1 MTRGVGG
8 RLAARAAVLVAA
20 CCIPLSPLLAASPGL
35 GGGEELGVSLGRIV
49 TALIICVIVA
59 VLAVLLIRQRSGKVD
74 LAGLFGRIEMRPR
87 AVHVVET
94 RRLSVHADIC
104 LLRHDGREYL
114 LLLMAGAC
122 QVLREHDVPGDVAP
136 HPRSGR

>member
-1 MTRGVGG
+1 MGARG
-8 RLAARAAVLVAA
+8 AARATALAAA
-20 CCIPLSPLLAASPGL
+20 CFSPLSPLLAASPGL
-35 GGGEELGVSLGRIV
+35 GGGEELGVSLGRII
-49 TALIICVIVA
+49 TALIICIIVA

-74 LAGLFGRIEMRPR
+74 LAALFARIEMRPR
-87 AVHVVET
+87 AVQVVET

-122 QVLREHDVPGDVAP
+122 QVLRENDVPTDASPLTGA
-136 HPRSGR
+136 GR